1 MRVNLKDDEHIV
13 ASLPK
18 VWINETG
25 LLGFLKRSK
34 EGILTLTN
42 KNLIFVPKRVLIT
55 KDEISSFID
64 FQYKIVKATRIKGYS
79 ERKLDDD
86 ILNNQDSILIPLNAI
101 IEVEEVKSRKSSF
114 LRVSFKEDDKK
125 VKAYDYG
132 IAESITNYPVRQPLL
147 FYNISWEPWIRLIH
161 AYKV

>member
-1 MRVNLKDDEHIV
+1 M
-13 ASLPK
+13 
-18 VWINETG
+18 
-25 LLGFLKRSK
+25 KRSK

-55 KDEISSFID
+55 KDKISSFID

-101 IEVEEVKSRKSSF
+101 EVEEVKSRRSSF
-114 LRVSFKEDDKK
+114 LRISFKEDDKK

-147 FYNISWEPWIRLIH
+147 FYNISC
-161 AYKV
+161 

>member
-1 MRVNLKDDEHIV
+1 MRVNLKDDEYIV

-64 FQYKIVKATRIKGYS
+64 FQCKIVKATRIKGYS

-101 IEVEEVKSRKSSF
+101 IEVKGVKSRKSSF
-114 LRVSFKEDDKK
+114 LRVSFKEDDRK

-132 IAESITNYPVRQPLL
+132 IAKSITNYPVRQPLL
-147 FYNISWEPWIRLIH
+147 FYNISWEPWIRLIN